1 MDPCHTA
8 LRTASLQN
16 TSRSSRL
23 QMFFKIDALKSFA
36 NFTGKHL
43 SSSLFCQ
50 GVPYETENW
59 HAWSNEQFFSKRRF
73 FRYLSVCLKRTQIV
87 KIRCIYI
94 GAWFS
99 FQQTIT
105 CSKSQIE
112 TRLLKLKLDD
122 VVLMTLLLI
131 LNLFHTFFWCFYI
144 VDFELV
150 LLSWVRVKVMWIP
163 GHLIMNLQ
171 PFVILCMLFENITSN

>member
-94 GAWFS
+94 VANLFYGLIFFPANNYLLKVTNRNS
-99 FQQTIT
+99 TI
-105 CSKSQIE
+105 KIE
-112 TRLLKLKLDD
+112 TRWRRSDD
-122 VVLMTLLLI
+122 FI
-131 LNLFHTFFWCFYI
+131 ANLEPISHLFLVFLYCWFWAC
-144 VDFELV
+144 LA
-150 LLSWVRVKVMWIP
+150 
-163 GHLIMNLQ
+163 
-171 PFVILCMLFENITSN
+171 